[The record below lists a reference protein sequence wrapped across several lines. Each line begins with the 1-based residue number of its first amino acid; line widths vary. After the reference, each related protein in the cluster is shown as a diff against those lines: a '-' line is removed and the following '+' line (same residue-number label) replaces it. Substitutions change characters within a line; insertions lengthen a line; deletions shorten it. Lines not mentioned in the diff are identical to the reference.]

1 MISASVQTSSLHAC
15 GRISER
21 LESEEDLERLYEGPQ
36 QDTDGVAL
44 PQQLD
49 QASRSEKL
57 QEAHVD
63 GVHRLGRPSQRE
75 GGWGWGGR
83 GRGGVAEGN
92 RDRQEVKHRWQKSSQ
107 GDFGCIWEAGT
118 VAPGETCREKF
129 LEACDLCLGL
139 MLLWLL
145 FFVSRSRRCQGVS
158 VCLQLLTCK
167 STIISVMLPRTVMK
181 SKIFQVSRK

>member
-1 MISASVQTSSLHAC
+1 MISASVRTSSLHAC
-15 GRISER
+15 VRISER
-21 LESEEDLERLYEGPQ
+21 LEREKDLERLYEGPQ

-63 GVHRLGRPSQRE
+63 GVHRLGRPSQR
-75 GGWGWGGR
+75 GGVGRRR
-83 GRGGVAEGN
+83 GRVGAAERN
-92 RDRQEVKHRWQKSSQ
+92 RDRQDVKHRWRKSSQ
-107 GDFGCIWEAGT
+107 GDFGRIWEAGS
-118 VAPGETCREKF
+118 VAPRETWREKF

-139 MLLWLL
+139 MLLWLLL